1 MTHLQCREGSATRSQ
16 SSSPDTHA
24 THTPSTPRRQ
34 YTALRSIAQRR
45 SVEHR
50 KSARHTALVVRR
62 TLQAFM
68 HPACDTLDARTDKKQ
83 LAAAAARTFV
93 RIGDTQSP
101 VPQQPPRPSPVHCQ
115 SLQCPPPRSRC
126 RRKGMG
132 RLHAAPREPQHNIAW
147 AQAKTAKPSGPC
159 VCVDCARP
167 PLRSGSGTHSCC
179 AAFPEWWCPPGLA
192 PCACSPRVTASCQI
206 YDSIPWDPPSSF

>member
-1 MTHLQCREGSATRSQ
+1 MFSLERTQWKDSQILARSGCLRKNARILKMTHLQCREGSATRSQ

-68 HPACDTLDARTDKKQ
+68 HPACDTLDARTEK
-83 LAAAAARTFV
+83 
-93 RIGDTQSP
+93 SN
-101 VPQQPPRPSPVHCQ
+101 
-115 SLQCPPPRSRC
+115 SR
-126 RRKGMG
+126 RR
-132 RLHAAPREPQHNIAW
+132 RRAPL
-147 AQAKTAKPSGPC
+147 
-159 VCVDCARP
+159 CASSSRH
-167 PLRSGSGTHSCC
+167 THSC
-179 AAFPEWWCPPGLA
+179 A
-192 PCACSPRVTASCQI
+192 PSHRRQHTLQRCQPLRVRARTSGRRSASPARRGSGIAGGGTYQRRTV
-206 YDSIPWDPPSSF
+206 